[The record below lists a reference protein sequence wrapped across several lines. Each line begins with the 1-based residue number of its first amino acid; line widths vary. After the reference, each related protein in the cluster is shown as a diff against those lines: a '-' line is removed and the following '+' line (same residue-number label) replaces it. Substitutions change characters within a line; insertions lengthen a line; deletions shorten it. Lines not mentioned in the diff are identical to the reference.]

1 MGCDAADITLRTG
14 THGVSAVLLDTSDG
28 WNGIRPPPTLQG
40 SPNSPLLG
48 RADAIAPVRL
58 AVTTAVGKVPE
69 GNEQTAIIVI
79 AVFGNTSIADGIC
92 IDIE

>member
-28 WNGIRPPPTLQG
+28 WNGIRPPPTFQG

-48 RADAIAPVRL
+48 RAGAIAPVRL
-58 AVTTAVGKVPE
+58 AVTTAIGKGAGGERTDRNHSYRRVWE
-69 GNEQTAIIVI
+69 YLDCGWNLH
-79 AVFGNTSIADGIC
+79 
-92 IDIE
+92 